1 VKVLEDLLKLVD
13 DVDIGPIVEILEEV
27 VIEQAIFWW
36 LL

>member
-1 VKVLEDLLKLVD
+1 MKVLEDLLKLVD